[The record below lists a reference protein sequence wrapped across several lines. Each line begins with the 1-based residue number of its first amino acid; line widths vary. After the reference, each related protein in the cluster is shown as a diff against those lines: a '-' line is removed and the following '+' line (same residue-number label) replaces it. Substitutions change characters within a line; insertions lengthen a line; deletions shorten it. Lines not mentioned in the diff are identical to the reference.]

1 MRKVILLFFI
11 FVNLAYGYNY
21 DDLLLKAQASIFP
34 KIMLL
39 DKKIENKLIEGR
51 IIYTI
56 VYEKNDY
63 NTALEITKFIDANYN
78 GHFNGY
84 AYKINLVEFSDLS
97 SMTQA
102 SAIYILNSD
111 KDIKK
116 VADIARKK
124 GIIAFSYDVKNLKD
138 GLLFSLMLEKSTV
151 LYMNKENLYIQKI
164 DFVDSL
170 LRMVKFIDKEN
181 S

>member
-11 FVNLAYGYNY
+11 FVNLAYGYSY

-63 NTALEITKFIDANYN
+63 NTALEITKFIDENYN

-124 GIIAFSYDVKNLKD
+124 GIIAFSYDVKNLKA

-151 LYMNKENLYIQKI
+151 LYMNKENLYIQKV

>member
-1 MRKVILLFFI
+1 MKKTILFFLI
-11 FVNLAYGYNY
+11 FATFAYGYNY
-21 DDLLLKAQASIFP
+21 DNLLLKAQASIFP

-39 DKKIENKLIEGR
+39 DKKLENKLVDGKIV
-51 IIYTI
+51 YTI

-63 NTALEITKFIDANYN
+63 NTALEINKFIDENYK
-78 GHFNGY
+78 GHFNEY

-102 SAIYILNSD
+102 SAVYTLNSD
-111 KDIKK
+111 KHIKK
-116 VADIARKK
+116 VADFAKEK
-124 GIIAFSYDVKNLKD
+124 GIVAFSYDVKNLKT
-138 GLLFSLMLEKSTV
+138 GLLFSLVLEKSTV

-170 LRMVKFIDKEN
+170 LQMVKFIEKEN

>member
-1 MRKVILLFFI
+1 MKKTVLLFLV
-11 FVNLAYGYNY
+11 FVNFAYGYSY
-21 DDLLLKAQASIFP
+21 DDLLLRAQASIFP
-34 KIMLL
+34 KILLL
-39 DKKIENKLIEGR
+39 DKKIGDKLIDGR
-51 IIYTI
+51 VIYTI

-63 NTALEITKFIDANYN
+63 DTALEINKFIDANYN

-84 AYKINLVEFSDLS
+84 TYKINLVEFSDLS
-97 SMTQA
+97 SATRA
-102 SAIYILNSD
+102 SVIYSLNSD
-111 KDIKK
+111 RYIEK
-116 VADIARKK
+116 VADFAKDK
-124 GIIAFSYDVKNLKD
+124 GIVAFSYDIKNLKA
-138 GLLFSLMLEKSTV
+138 GLLFSLVLEKSTV

>member
-1 MRKVILLFFI
+1 MKKTILFFLI
-11 FVNLAYGYNY
+11 FANLAYGYSYNEV
-21 DDLLLKAQASIFP
+21 LLKAQASIFP

-39 DKKIENKLIEGR
+39 DKKIENKLIDGR
-51 IIYTI
+51 VIYTI

-63 NTALEITKFIDANYN
+63 NTALEINKFIDANYN

-97 SMTQA
+97 SSTHA
-102 SAIYILNSD
+102 SVIYALNSD
-111 KDIKK
+111 KHIKK
-116 VADIARKK
+116 VADFAKDK
-124 GIIAFSYDVKNLKD
+124 GIVAFSYDVKNLKA

-151 LYMNKENLYIQKI
+151 LYINKENLYIQKI

-170 LRMVKFIDKEN
+170 LRMVKFIDKDN

>member
-1 MRKVILLFFI
+1 MKKIVLFFLI
-11 FVNLAYGYNY
+11 FTNFAYGYSY

-34 KIMLL
+34 KILLL
-39 DKKIENKLIEGR
+39 DKKIGDKLIDGR
-51 IIYTI
+51 VIYTI

-63 NTALEITKFIDANYN
+63 NKALEINKFIDANYN

-97 SMTQA
+97 SSTQA
-102 SAIYILNSD
+102 SVIYALNSD

-116 VADIARKK
+116 VADFAKDK
-124 GIIAFSYDVKNLKD
+124 GIVAFSYDVKNLKA
-138 GLLFSLMLEKSTV
+138 GLLFSLVLEKSTV

-164 DFVDSL
+164 NFVDSL
-170 LRMVKFIDKEN
+170 LRMVKFIDKDN